1 MRRWR
6 AAIRQR
12 RAGRSSIVDALLRRA
27 RAVRGVGDRAA
38 AGCVECDFFLLLS
51 ELQISTGTTARGRFM
66 TRIERGEAPG
76 RRGGATR
83 RRMRARATQP
93 RAVGAVGAGR
103 AAGLCPRCLCL
114 ILIAYGYAPRGI
126 VEPRPGRWRHTLD
139 ILAMGCG
146 PGHATL
152 DSRTRYA
159 TCKMCGRPA
168 TGPTHSIRP

>member
-76 RRGGATR
+76 RRGGATGDACVGG
-83 RRMRARATQP
+83 RAW
-93 RAVGAVGAGR
+93 GR
-103 AAGLCPRCLCL
+103 AARRAGM
-114 ILIAYGYAPRGI
+114 GRG
-126 VEPRPGRWRHTLD
+126 PGRGLMPTL
-139 ILAMGCG
+139 LMPYPYRLWLCA
-146 PGHATL
+146 
-152 DSRTRYA
+152 TRY
-159 TCKMCGRPA
+159 C
-168 TGPTHSIRP
+168 